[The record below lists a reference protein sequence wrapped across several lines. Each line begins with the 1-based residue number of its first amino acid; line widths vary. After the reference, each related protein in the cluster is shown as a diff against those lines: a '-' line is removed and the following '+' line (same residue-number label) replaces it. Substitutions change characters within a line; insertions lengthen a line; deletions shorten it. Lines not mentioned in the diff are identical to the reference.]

1 MTFQVGGKVSRPR
14 LRPLRSPALAGTAGP
29 WEGVFLTFRVGDKL
43 SRPDLRPF
51 RSPGLGRTA
60 GLGGESVLTF
70 QFLCFLKRE
79 SKPVR
84 RSEHKLKAR
93 DASCSCVGARRVP
106 ETWAHDLA
114 P

>member
-14 LRPLRSPALAGTAGP
+14 LRPLRSPALAGTAGH

-43 SRPDLRPF
+43 SRPDLRPL

-70 QFLCFLKRE
+70 QFLCLSERE
-79 SKPVR
+79 RKLVQ
-84 RSEHKLKAR
+84 RSGHKQRAR
-93 DASCSCVGARRVP
+93 IASWSCFNARRGP